1 MIEATANDD
10 VEITRRA
17 AIHAALADTQRLKI
31 VDALATRDLAPGEL
45 GDLLGLS
52 SSLLAHHLKTL
63 ATAGIVRRRRSD
75 GDGRRSYVSLRW
87 DDAVVA
93 ATAAA
98 SRHLDATRV
107 VFVCTENSARSQMA
121 AALLAARGTVE
132 VGSAG
137 THPGEAIHP
146 DALAQI
152 DAHGLAP
159 VSARPAGLDGALRP
173 GDLVIAVCDNAYEE
187 LDDEMDLLHWSV
199 PDPATR
205 PEPDAFAASF
215 ASLGRRV
222 ERLADSLT

>member
-1 MIEATANDD
+1 MVEAISGDNERLA
-10 VEITRRA
+10 RRA
-17 AIHAALADTQRLKI
+17 TIHGALADPQRLRI
-31 VDALATRDLAPGEL
+31 VDSLATRDLAPGEL

-63 ATAGIVRRRRSD
+63 EAARIVRRRRSD
-75 GDGRRSYVSLRW
+75 GDGRRNYVSLRW

-121 AALLAARGTVE
+121 AALLASRGTVQ

-146 DALAQI
+146 RALAQI

-159 VSARPAGLDGALRP
+159 VSARPATLESALRP

-199 PDPATR
+199 PDPAAS
-205 PEPDAFAASF
+205 PDPDAFASSF
-215 ASLGRRV
+215 ESLERRV
-222 ERLADSLT
+222 GRLADSLA